1 MFLLSSWPK
10 NYKNI
15 WSFFN
20 YHKIILTV
28 NIFKVSNLDTRI
40 IIEWCSADLVCIRL
54 RIQSPTLQRSNP
66 QHYRRKHQNAKF
78 FQFLIKL
85 EKLYR
90 GQSNCWIFFHWK
102 VYENKALNASESE
115 KHTFKSF
122 STVKWAY
129 FFVSIFL
136 SVSRCQHPCCRI
148 WVRWP
153 VKGYQ

>member
-15 WSFFN
+15 WSFLN

-54 RIQSPTLQRSNP
+54 RIQSPTLQKKTSKC
-66 QHYRRKHQNAKF
+66 QVF

-90 GQSNCWIFFHWK
+90 GQSNYCTSFHWK

-136 SVSRCQHPCCRI
+136 SVSRCQHPCCRN
-148 WVRWP
+148 WVRWSM
-153 VKGYQ
+153 KDYQ